1 MKSIS
6 VLFPHNEPSQQL
18 YPQLLSCMIVFL
30 LLCGGLP
37 IKAVF
42 GQSFKGGIHAGLVGS
57 QVAGDLFSGYNKA
70 GISAGGWVGLQI
82 SPNSTFQME
91 LSYIQKGS
99 RENPD
104 YEKEKFDSYIMRLG
118 YVELPFL
125 YRMIYSD
132 KLNFETGLGMNFLL
146 HHYERYNSE
155 ELFSPFAKS
164 NLCFILGL
172 SYNLNERLKVN
183 LRTNNSLFSIR
194 TDRVNGDVWRFFD
207 HGQFSDALVFSLY
220 YEL

>member
-1 MKSIS
+1 M
-6 VLFPHNEPSQQL
+6 
-18 YPQLLSCMIVFL
+18 
-30 LLCGGLP
+30 
-37 IKAVF
+37 
-42 GQSFKGGIHAGLVGS
+42 VGS

-70 GISAGGWVGLQI
+70 GISAGAWVSLRV
-82 SPNSTFQME
+82 SPNHAFQME

-104 YEKEKFDSYIMRLG
+104 YEKERYDFYLMRLG
-118 YVELPFL
+118 YVELPVL

-155 ELFSPFAKS
+155 ELTSPFAKS

-172 SYNLNERLKVN
+172 SYNINERLRAN
-183 LRTNNSLFSIR
+183 FRTNNSLFSIR
-194 TDRVNGDVWRFFD
+194 TEKVNGNVWRIWD
-207 HGQFSDALVFSLY
+207 HGQFSDALVLSVY
-220 YEL
+220 YKL

>member
-1 MKSIS
+1 MKPALHQK
-6 VLFPHNEPSQQL
+6 VLTLIFIFF
-18 YPQLLSCMIVFL
+18 LSGVTF
-30 LLCGGLP
+30 
-37 IKAVF
+37 A
-42 GQSFKGGIHAGLVGS
+42 QNFKGGIHGGLVGS
-57 QVAGDLFSGYNKA
+57 QVAGDRFSGYNKA
-70 GISAGGWVGLQI
+70 GISAGGWVSLRFTTH
-82 SPNSTFQME
+82 SEVQME

-99 RENPD
+99 RENPN
-104 YEKEKFDSYIMRLG
+104 YEKERFDEFIMRLG
-118 YVELPFL
+118 YAEMPIL

-132 KLNFETGLGMNFLL
+132 KLNFETGLSMNFLI
-146 HHYERYNSE
+146 HHYERFNSE

-183 LRTNNSLFSIR
+183 FRTNNSLNSIR
-194 TDRVNGDVWRFFD
+194 TERVNGDVYRLFG